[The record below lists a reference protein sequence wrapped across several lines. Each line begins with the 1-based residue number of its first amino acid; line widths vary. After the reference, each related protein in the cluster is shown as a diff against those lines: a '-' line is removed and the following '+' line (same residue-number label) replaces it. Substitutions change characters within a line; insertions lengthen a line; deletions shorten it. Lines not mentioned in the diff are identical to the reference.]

1 MTWGVEFYAS
11 EQHANRTRIC
21 AQTGGDVPP
30 QVKLRMDLVT
40 FGEAMVR
47 LTPANFHRLE
57 QATSFDVYVGGG
69 ELNVAVAAA
78 RLGVAARWVSRL
90 PDNALG
96 RMIANRAREQGVDLH
111 IDWATS
117 DRAGLYFAEL
127 GAAPRASSVLY
138 DRGASAISKVDTG
151 KTDWQSVFEGAR
163 WFHVSGITP
172 ALSESAARVTAESLV
187 AAKKAGLT
195 VSYDLNYRGKLW
207 SPEKARTVQEPLMEH
222 VDVLIT
228 TEEDTRV
235 VFGIGEARDSY
246 EHLNAEP
253 YDVVARTLQRQ
264 FGFKAVAV
272 TLRENPLVLLNSWS
286 AILVADDELH
296 RAPRYEVEVVDR
308 IGAGDAFSGG
318 LIAARL
324 EGRGWDEALRFAT
337 AASALKHSI
346 PGDFCLVTRTEVEQ
360 LLRGASLR
368 VSR

>member
-1 MTWGVEFYAS
+1 
-11 EQHANRTRIC
+11 
-21 AQTGGDVPP
+21 
-30 QVKLRMDLVT
+30 MDLVT

-47 LTPANFHRLE
+47 LTPPDFRRLE
-57 QATSFDVYVGGG
+57 QAHSFDAYVGGG

-78 RLGVAARWVSRL
+78 RLGVSSRWVSRL
-90 PDNALG
+90 PENALG

-111 IDWATS
+111 IDWSAD

-138 DRGASAISKVDTG
+138 DRAASAIARVTPGSI
-151 KTDWQSVFEGAR
+151 DWASVYSGAR

-172 ALSESAARVTAESLV
+172 ALSESAAKVTAESLI

-207 SPEKARTVQEPLMEH
+207 SAEKARAVQEPLMEY
-222 VDVLIT
+222 VDVLMT

-235 VFGIGEARDSY
+235 VFGIGEARNSY
-246 EHLNAEP
+246 EHLEAEP
-253 YDVVARTLQRQ
+253 YDEVARALEKR
-264 FGFKAVAV
+264 FGFRAVAV
-272 TLRENPLVLLNSWS
+272 TLRENPLVQLNSWS
-286 AILVADDELH
+286 AIVAAEGKVH

-308 IGAGDAFSGG
+308 IGAGDAFSAG
-318 LIAARL
+318 LIVSRL
-324 EGRGWDEALRFAT
+324 ENRGWDEAVRFAT

-346 PGDFCLVTRTEVEQ
+346 PGDFCLVTRGEVNQ